1 MGIIDTELATATL
14 FQKNKDMRNKKKID
28 IQVKIKVTYP
38 SVRFCTITL
47 DFKDSQ
53 KQEASL

>member
-1 MGIIDTELATATL
+1 MGIIDVELATATL
-14 FQKNKDMRNKKKID
+14 FRKNKDMRNKKID

-53 KQEASL
+53 KQETSLW